1 MTTIIPSLTY
11 SDGAILDTDAH
22 NRNIYTVETSD
33 QGIASVANGGIDNN
47 NMDPSGLTLSPEHIQ
62 TEQGV
67 RVRQEFMLESIDCFQ
82 DRFGTSDT
90 HTVPATAPGD
100 YWKNVPGCGI
110 RFFLPYKATVL
121 LQWSFFI
128 SPYRVM
134 RFDGPYVDGDDTIRG
149 VKTKEAKML
158 VAARYDSQLLRHT
171 ERGVPFSGFFR
182 RPGDPSDI
190 DRITQS
196 SNGLPNKR
204 CVYWDMSH
212 LVQGALAGWHELN
225 LAVYME
231 KLSASESYTWSS
243 IAGEVV
249 GPTYFMQRLSFGVRS
264 ARVLILNTL

>member
-11 SDGAILDTDAH
+11 SDGTILDTEAH
-22 NRNIYTVETSD
+22 NKNIYTVETPD

-67 RVRQEFMLESIDCFQ
+67 RTRQEFMLESIDCFQ

-110 RFFLPYKATVL
+110 RFFLPYTATVL

-134 RFDGPYVDGDDTIRG
+134 RFDESYVDGDDTIRG
-149 VKTKEAKML
+149 VKTKEAKMF

-171 ERGVPFSGFFR
+171 ERGVPFAGFFG
-182 RPGDPSDI
+182 RPSPSTDP
-190 DRITQS
+190 RITRS
-196 SNGLPNKR
+196 RNGPPNKR

-212 LVQGALAGWHELN
+212 LVQGAPAGWHELN

-231 KLSASESYTWSS
+231 KLTASESYQWSS
-243 IAGEVV
+243 IAGEVTST
-249 GPTYFMQRLSFGVRS
+249 TYFMQRLSFGVRS